1 MISSVGLRKNM
12 VGDTIVL
19 DEFRGIYS
27 SFSQIK
33 KKELY
38 MKMRA
43 PHKLIPGSLQNQ
55 KLFFPLG
62 KHGF

>member
-1 MISSVGLRKNM
+1 M